1 MDIFKTSNGIVD
13 EIILSDAI
21 SKLNLEGKDVLI
33 YSRLL
38 SFGRVTNIIAVNK
51 IIDILI
57 EHIGPNGT
65 LIIPTYTLN
74 SYSEKKF
81 DIIHS
86 KIMSGI
92 LGDVASKNKNFS
104 RTIHPVYSNAI
115 FGYNKEYY
123 LKQKANTCFG
133 EGSFF
138 DLFSKKDNCMVL
150 MAGLNFNGPT
160 LYHYYDQKYNAKGR
174 FVKDFNIHMILN
186 NYSFD
191 MSFNSYVKDREF
203 YKNKMNCLARFDSL
217 ANELGMINSISI
229 GDNYIHSISENNFHQ
244 LYRTVLD
251 IDQEYFLLSSEEL
264 WDTYYM
270 KNIFNCMHGK
280 NDPFITSI
288 VKKNLNSNK
297 L

>member
-1 MDIFKTSNGIVD
+1 
-13 EIILSDAI
+13 
-21 SKLNLEGKDVLI
+21 
-33 YSRLL
+33 
-38 SFGRVTNIIAVNK
+38 
-51 IIDILI
+51 
-57 EHIGPNGT
+57 
-65 LIIPTYTLN
+65 
-74 SYSEKKF
+74 
-81 DIIHS
+81 
-86 KIMSGI
+86 
-92 LGDVASKNKNFS
+92 
-104 RTIHPVYSNAI
+104 
-115 FGYNKEYY
+115 
-123 LKQKANTCFG
+123 
-133 EGSFF
+133 
-138 DLFSKKDNCMVL
+138 
-150 MAGLNFNGPT
+150 
-160 LYHYYDQKYNAKGR
+160 
-174 FVKDFNIHMILN
+174 MILN

-251 IDQEYFLLSSEEL
+251 IDQEYFLLSNEEL